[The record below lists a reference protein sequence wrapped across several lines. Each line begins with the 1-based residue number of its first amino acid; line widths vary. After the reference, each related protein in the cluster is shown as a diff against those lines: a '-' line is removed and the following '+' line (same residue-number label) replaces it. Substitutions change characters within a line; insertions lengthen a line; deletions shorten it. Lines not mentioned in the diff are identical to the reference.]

1 MNLRELE
8 RKLGLPL
15 RYLDSKEN
23 VELPETQA
31 LLKMIDAMPW
41 LIEVAES
48 GFNPEVSQ
56 LILQREA
63 INIKIEEARNGK

>member
-15 RYLDSKEN
+15 RYLDDEEN
-23 VELPETQA
+23 VKLPETQS

-41 LIEVAES
+41 LIEVADS
-48 GFNPEVSQ
+48 GFNPKVSE

>member
-8 RKLGLPL
+8 RKLGLPIS
-15 RYLDSKEN
+15 YLDDEEN
-23 VELPETQA
+23 VKLPETQA
-31 LLKMIDAMPW
+31 LLKMINAMPW
-41 LIEVAES
+41 LLEVAES
-48 GFNPEVSQ
+48 GFNPNVSE